1 MNEQGP
7 IRNRE
12 ELTVLCVGLR
22 KGTLPCDE
30 VMIRIIEEEV
40 DKHRQHE
47 RTELP
52 PKELERVIRVLGWL
66 IYEAS
71 WTALQAI
78 PNGFR
83 QDGGEAY
90 AEAMANID
98 RIIRSAN
105 AARGM
110 FWPEYGSR
118 ALGAIR
124 AQALAASKMD
134 TKESYQEARTLH
146 KEGRDRHASFMSYHR
161 KVADDERDWHLRA
174 LDEVLAQLALA
185 ETGTACR
192 IAEQVVDRWVED
204 FADPSEAEDQRRQD
218 DQTQLVF
225 QQLTDGATVGNEA
238 LDALDRVSRVHGFQD
253 EPDEEG
259 LALRTAFI
267 NPGIMTARALL
278 LLLAFSP
285 EMERLG
291 YYPMGKDASWQQSR
305 AALLERFRKAYES
318 IERPVPDAAGNLT
331 QPRDD
336 LKLAIVQIRLGAA
349 LLVPGLELPTRL
361 TFAPCLAHEVLDD
374 AAVEALSTWLTDPVA
389 GKDGIARQRS
399 RYRGLG
405 AAIMP
410 NFIAGVE
417 ACRVA
422 FGGTPGYRLWRAR
435 WFVLDKYGNE
445 PGRRQAAE
453 RILGR
458 PVSTERPV

>member
-1 MNEQGP
+1 MSEQES

-12 ELTVLCVGLR
+12 ELKELCVGLR
-22 KGTLPCDE
+22 QGTIPCDE
-30 VMIRIIEEEV
+30 AMIVIIEEEV
-40 DKHRQHE
+40 ARHRQRE
-47 RTELP
+47 RTGLP
-52 PKELERVIRVLGWL
+52 PEELEPVLPVLGWL

-71 WTALQAI
+71 WSALQAI

-90 AEAMANID
+90 EKAMADID
-98 RIIRSAN
+98 RIVRSAN

-110 FWPEYGSR
+110 LWPEYASR

-134 TKESYQEARTLH
+134 TQESYQEARTFH
-146 KEGRDRHASFMSYHR
+146 KEGRERHASFMSYHR
-161 KVADDERDWHLRA
+161 KLTDDERDLHRRA

-192 IAEQVVDRWVED
+192 IAEQVVDRWAED
-204 FADPSEAEDQRRQD
+204 FADPSAAEDQRQQD
-218 DQTQLVF
+218 NRTQRVF
-225 QQLTDGATVGNEA
+225 QQLTEGAKVGSEA
-238 LDALDRVSRVHGFQD
+238 LEALDRVSTVHGFKD

-305 AALLERFRKAYES
+305 EALLKRFEKAYAR
-318 IERPVPDAAGNLT
+318 IERPVPDAEGNPT
-331 QPRDD
+331 QPRDT

-349 LLVPGLELPTRL
+349 LLVPGLDLPSRL
-361 TFAPCLAHEVLDD
+361 TFAPCLAHQVLDE
-374 AAVEALSTWLTDPVA
+374 AAAEALSTWLTDPVV
-389 GKDGIARQRS
+389 GRDGVARQRS

-422 FGGTPGYRLWRAR
+422 FGGTPGYRQWRAR

-445 PGRRQAAE
+445 PGRRQSAQ
-453 RILGR
+453 RILGL
-458 PVSTERPV
+458 PVSTERPD